1 MKYLEQTWRWYG
13 PDDPITLKEI
23 RQTGATGIV
32 TALHHIPVGDTWP
45 IEEIQKRKKLI
56 EDAGLRWSVVESVN
70 VHDEIKAA
78 GPNRQQYIKNY
89 KETIHNLGQSDV
101 RIVCYNFMP
110 ALDWTRTNLNLELSS
125 GAIALD
131 FDYVDAIVFDR
142 FILKREGSEG
152 DYLAEQIEQASI
164 RQESMTDEQISAL
177 SRTILQGLP
186 GGARGFTME
195 EFEISLRSFQDV
207 DADRMRENLGAF
219 LTEVVPVAEHEGVK
233 LAIHPDDPPFSL
245 FGLARVVS
253 TEQDLAGL
261 LKVIDSPANGLC
273 FCTGSLGARSE
284 NDVTRMAMR
293 FAGRINFV
301 HLRNV
306 QIRNVRSFHESD
318 HLEGSVDMFEIV
330 RQLSIEQQQRDSS
343 IPYRPDHGHI
353 LLDDVK
359 RKTNPGYPLIGR
371 MKGLAELRGLEMAIV
386 RSISNENKLI

>member
-23 RQTGATGIV
+23 RQTGATGLV

-70 VHDEIKAA
+70 VHDEIKAG

-152 DYLAEQIEQASI
+152 DYSAEQIEQASI
-164 RQESMTDEQISAL
+164 RRESMTDEQISAL

-195 EFEISLRSFQDV
+195 EFENSLRSFQDV
-207 DADRMRENLGAF
+207 DAYRMRENLGAF

-284 NDVTRMAMR
+284 NDVTSMARR
-293 FAGRINFV
+293 FAGRVNFV

-306 QIRNVRSFHESD
+306 QIRNFRSFHESD
-318 HLEGSVDMFEIV
+318 HLEGSVDMFEV
-330 RQLSIEQQQRDSS
+330 LRQLSIEQQQRDSL
-343 IPYRPDHGHI
+343 IPYRPDHGHV

>member
-142 FILKREGSEG
+142 FILKREDSEG
-152 DYLAEQIEQASI
+152 DYSAEQIEQASI

-195 EFEISLRSFQDV
+195 EFENSLRSFQDV
-207 DADRMRENLGAF
+207 NADRMRENLGAF
-219 LTEVVPVAEHEGVK
+219 LTEVVPVAEHEGVN

-284 NDVTRMAMR
+284 NDVTSMARR
-293 FAGRINFV
+293 FAGRVNFV

-306 QIRNVRSFHESD
+306 QIRNFRSFHESD
-318 HLEGSVDMFEIV
+318 HLEGSVDMFEVV